1 MSVNS
6 PKTWWL
12 CYEIFVRFKGRDYS
26 RQNKTTRSGGD
37 GIVNLALDTGATW
50 TLVSWEISVQRG
62 YDPASV
68 RERTPGNDGER
79 GRILSEDKSETF
91 AGYGKVGF
99 ERGCFVSH
107 FAAD

>member
-1 MSVNS
+1 MKYSFDSKAGIILV
-6 PKTWWL
+6 KTKL
-12 CYEIFVRFKGRDYS
+12 HGPA
-26 RQNKTTRSGGD
+26 GD

-79 GRILSEDKSETF
+79 GRILSEDKTETF
-91 AGYGKVGF
+91 RAISN
-99 ERGCFVSH
+99 FVEGNSWNLV
-107 FAAD
+107 FPCISTVSI